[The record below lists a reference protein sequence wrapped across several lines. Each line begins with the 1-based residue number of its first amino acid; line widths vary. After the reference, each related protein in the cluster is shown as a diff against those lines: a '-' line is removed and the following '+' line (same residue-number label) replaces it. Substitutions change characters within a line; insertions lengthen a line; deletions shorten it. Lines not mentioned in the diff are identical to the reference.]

1 MNFITVH
8 LTEGFE
14 PVRINVNDI
23 HRYRKYLNE
32 DGKDMTIFELNSYR
46 LDKSGRKVRESITAD
61 MSVSHIDEI
70 MEGLWN
76 KKI

>member
-23 HRYRKYLNE
+23 HKYRKYLNE
-32 DGKDMTIFELNSYR
+32 DGKDMTHIEFNSYTEKR
-46 LDKSGRKVRESITAD
+46 GKKIRESMVVD
-61 MSVSHIDEI
+61 MAVSHIDELMRGI
-70 MEGLWN
+70 WSPKN
-76 KKI
+76 